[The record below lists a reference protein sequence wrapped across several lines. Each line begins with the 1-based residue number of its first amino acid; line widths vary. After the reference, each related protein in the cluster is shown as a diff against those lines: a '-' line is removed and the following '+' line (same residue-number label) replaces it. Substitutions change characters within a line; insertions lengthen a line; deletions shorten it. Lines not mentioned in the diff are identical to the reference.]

1 MLRYST
7 EQNPDLPTHH
17 VLYMIVHQIDHL
29 GLSKKP
35 LKTLMAKAKKALTDE
50 AKIEV
55 INALNGEAATIW
67 RKFLNIQIEKGT
79 GTGGKKASAQ
89 PTLPVLSNY
98 LLAIILFQINAYGLS
113 RTPVA
118 PLMAKARKAKDAA
131 TRLAITKE
139 INSISELVFRAFRA
153 KFSDPEEQVLQEK
166 MEAAV
171 PEVVALP
178 PAQKRVKKVVEK
190 IEKKQEAKIED
201 LAVVQRAI
209 VETPA
214 QEPTLE
220 VLRERALAL
229 KVDISDLGRKKKEIL
244 KRLEMAEAGVL
255 PVEVPVVPKEVV
267 EDAALAP
274 EPERRPAS
282 KDISKFISKT
292 REKIEEE
299 FISFDVKGLEQY
311 INAEVAKRLPGG
323 KKYKVEVQLDG
334 HTLNVLRPPY
344 NEYKGNISEYDV
356 ENAATSVL
364 MELGSSK
371 NGGGLAGYRAFDVF
385 SLSPE
390 IVKKYGIPG
399 SVEEDLEKLPVPNS
413 PSDLALMKD
422 NLKLGI
428 NLIQNKHSMRYH
440 VSPEYE
446 DITKWKAPVQKWI
459 GDVLA
464 NVMGTDPEQYTK
476 SFVQYVNTLDPD
488 YTLICEAGREA
499 YFEVKGK
506 PVRISTPIFEYVYP
520 VSPSFVG
527 DLTGFVPKSKLRFPQ
542 GKQNYDYVNKIAE
555 AARNAS
561 NTLNGLLGEKDA
573 WYRRGVD
580 IPTYTNDIEAGDPVP
595 VSISIDRL
603 SDSKSEL
610 VVAPRVQELLDAVM
624 KVMTDS
630 GFTIEGVR
638 KPAPLGEESRKRG
651 IKALLDTANRTTSWV
666 NKNGGEKYTFDDVY
680 MFDDLAKT
688 RITIKRLAK

>member
-35 LKTLMAKAKKALTDE
+35 LKTLMAKAKKALNDE

-79 GTGGKKASAQ
+79 GAGGKRASAQ

-118 PLMAKARKAKDAA
+118 PLMARARKAKDAA

-139 INSISELVFRAFRA
+139 INSISEIVFRAFRA

-166 MEAAV
+166 MEVAV

-178 PAQKRVKKVVEK
+178 PAKKRVKKVVEK

-292 REKIEEE
+292 RDQVMED
-299 FISFDVKGLEQY
+299 FMSFDVRALEKDL
-311 INAEVAKRLPGG
+311 NAEIAKRLPGS
-323 KKYKVEVQLDG
+323 KKYKVEIRLDG
-334 HTLNVLRPPY
+334 STLDVFRPPY

-356 ENAATSVL
+356 ENAANAIL
-364 MELGSSK
+364 GELGATK
-371 NGGGLAGYRAFDVF
+371 NGGGISANRNYSMYKV
-385 SLSPE
+385 SPE
-390 IVKKYGIPG
+390 LAKRYGTQG
-399 SVEEDLEKLPVPNS
+399 SIEEDLEKLPIPNS
-413 PSDLALMKD
+413 PSDLALMLE
-422 NLKLGI
+422 NLKVSI
-428 NLIQNKHSMRYH
+428 DMVQSKHSMRG
-440 VSPEYE
+440 YE
-446 DITKWKAPVQKWI
+446 DYMEWKAPVQRWV

-464 NVMGTDPEQYTK
+464 NVMGTTPEQYTK
-476 SFVQYVNTLDPD
+476 SFVEYVSALDPN

-506 PVRISTPIFEYVYP
+506 AIYIKNPLFEYIYGERP
-520 VSPSFVG
+520 EFVE
-527 DLTGFVPKSKLRFPQ
+527 DLTGFVPRSKLRFPQ
-542 GKQNYDYVNKIAE
+542 GKQNYDYVNKIAI
-555 AARNAS
+555 AATNAT
-561 NTLNGLLGEKDA
+561 NALNGLLGAEGA
-573 WYRRGVD
+573 WHRRGVD
-580 IPTYTNDIEAGDPVP
+580 IPTITRDINAGDSVAI
-595 VSISIDRL
+595 SISVDRL
-603 SDSKSEL
+603 IQDNSE
-610 VVAPRVQELLDAVM
+610 VAVAPRIKEILDMVM
-624 KVMTDS
+624 KTMTDA
-630 GFTIEGVR
+630 GFTINQVR
-638 KPAPLGEESRKRG
+638 KPEPLGQGSRKRG
-651 IKALLDTANRTTSWV
+651 VKKVIDLANSKPAWV
-666 NKNGGEKYTFDDVY
+666 SMNGGVQYTHDDVY
-680 MFDDLAKT
+680 MFDDLA
-688 RITIKRLAK
+688 RFTISIKGPAK